1 MTLADYQ
8 AAKAADSRQRITAAA
23 TSLFLATSY
32 DRVSVAEVAR
42 RADVSLR
49 TLYKHFDSKAALYA
63 SVVIAKAEEVT
74 GDLLESIDA
83 DAAALA
89 AVEAFA
95 LRVMQIGT
103 RDDVLALWRTIIME
117 GRRFPQ
123 ILDAYLQ
130 ARQRFTAQVES
141 FLERL
146 EARGDLCLDDQDAAV
161 MLFIGM
167 LDYKSSLPALI
178 GEPGLDAAG
187 QAKLAHQV
195 AEAVLAR
202 FGTGDGRCGGER
214 GGDRGTEPGPTAP
227 TPGGD

>member
-8 AAKAADSRQRITAAA
+8 AAKAADSRQRITKAA
-23 TSLFLATSY
+23 TRLFLANSY
-32 DRVSVAEVAR
+32 DRVSVAEVTKQ
-42 RADVSLR
+42 ADVSLR

-63 SVVIAKAEEVT
+63 SVVVAKAEELT
-74 GDLLESIDA
+74 DDLSASIDDEA
-83 DAAALA
+83 PALA
-89 AVEAFA
+89 AVAAFA

-130 ARQRFTAQVES
+130 AREEFTALVRD
-141 FLERL
+141 FLQRL
-146 EARGDLCLDDQDAAV
+146 EARGDLRLDDRDAAV
-161 MLFIGM
+161 TLFIGM
-167 LDYKSSLPALI
+167 LDYRSSLPALI

-187 QAKLAHQV
+187 QTRLAHQV

-202 FGTGDGRCGGER
+202 FGAAGGRSAG
-214 GGDRGTEPGPTAP
+214 
-227 TPGGD
+227 